1 MPGAIRDG
9 YAVGGLSG
17 GATLRRPC
25 PRTNRILVVF
35 MSFSNRVASIV
46 TLTFTVA
53 ALIGFGTPGFAQE
66 INRAINVPSAQSVPQ
81 PQIPRMMPAIT
92 ATETADPAPSAT
104 TDLSEQ
110 QAGDTVAYGTLDAA
124 VAAQPGSEAIND
136 ELQCM
141 AGAIYFEA
149 KGEPLSG
156 QLAVAEVILNRSK
169 SGRFPKGVCSVVT
182 QPGQFSFV
190 RGGRVPDIA
199 PNKQYRTAV
208 AVARVALADA
218 WDSPAS
224 DAMYFHARRTSPSWH
239 RVQVAAI
246 GNHLFYR

>member
-1 MPGAIRDG
+1 
-9 YAVGGLSG
+9 
-17 GATLRRPC
+17 
-25 PRTNRILVVF
+25 

-53 ALIGFGTPGFAQE
+53 ALIGFGTPGFGQE
-66 INRAINVPSAQSVPQ
+66 INRAINVPTALSVPQ
-81 PQIPRMMPAIT
+81 TPHMMPAI
-92 ATETADPAPSAT
+92 AT
-104 TDLSEQ
+104 TQSIDPVTTTAPESPESNNAQ
-110 QAGDTVAYGTLDAA
+110 DGDTVAYGTLDAA
-124 VAAQPGSEAIND
+124 VAAQPGPEAMND

-190 RGGRVPDIA
+190 RGGHVPDIA

-224 DAMYFHARRTSPSWH
+224 DAMYFHARRSAPGWH

>member
-1 MPGAIRDG
+1 
-9 YAVGGLSG
+9 
-17 GATLRRPC
+17 
-25 PRTNRILVVF
+25 
-35 MSFSNRVASIV
+35 
-46 TLTFTVA
+46 
-53 ALIGFGTPGFAQE
+53 
-66 INRAINVPSAQSVPQ
+66 
-81 PQIPRMMPAIT
+81 MMPAI
-92 ATETADPAPSAT
+92 ATTESADPAPTAST
-104 TDLSEQ
+104 TPDDLQ
-110 QAGDTVAYGTLDAA
+110 DGDLQDGDTVAYGTLDAA
-124 VAAQPGSEAIND
+124 VAAQPVPETMSE

-149 KGEPLSG
+149 KGEPLDG

-190 RGGRVPDIA
+190 RGGHVPAI
-199 PNKQYRTAV
+199 PQTKQYRTAV

-218 WDSPAS
+218 WDSAAS
-224 DAMYFHARRTSPSWH
+224 TAMYFHARRVAPSWH

>member
-1 MPGAIRDG
+1 M
-9 YAVGGLSG
+9 
-17 GATLRRPC
+17 RRPYPC
-25 PRTNRILVVF
+25 TNRILVVF

-46 TLTFTVA
+46 TLTFAVA
-53 ALIGFGTPGFAQE
+53 ALIGHGTPGFAQE
-66 INRAINVPSAQSVPQ
+66 INRAINVPSQLSVPQ
-81 PQIPRMMPAIT
+81 TPQMIQAI
-92 ATETADPAPSAT
+92 ATTQSADPATSSPQDYTA
-104 TDLSEQ
+104 EQ
-110 QAGDTVAYGTLDAA
+110 QPDDTVAYGTLDAA
-124 VAAQPGSEAIND
+124 VAAQPGTDAMND

-190 RGGRVPDIA
+190 RGGHVPEIA

-224 DAMYFHARRTSPSWH
+224 DAMYFHARRAAPSWH

-246 GNHLFYR
+246 GNHVFYR

>member
-1 MPGAIRDG
+1 
-9 YAVGGLSG
+9 
-17 GATLRRPC
+17 
-25 PRTNRILVVF
+25 
-35 MSFSNRVASIV
+35 MSFSNRVASIA
-46 TLTFTVA
+46 TLTLTVA

-66 INRAINVPSAQSVPQ
+66 INRAINVQPAASVPQ
-81 PQIPRMMPAIT
+81 TLRMMPAI
-92 ATETADPAPSAT
+92 ATTESADPAVSTPEISTERSDAA
-104 TDLSEQ
+104 Q
-110 QAGDTVAYGTLDAA
+110 QDGDTVAFGTLDAA
-124 VAAQPGSEAIND
+124 VAAQPDTAMSD

-169 SGRFPKGVCSVVT
+169 SGLFPKGVCSVVT

-190 RGGRVPDIA
+190 RGGHVPTIA
-199 PNKQYRTAV
+199 PTKQYRTAV

-224 DAMYFHARRTSPSWH
+224 DAMYFHARRVAPSWH